1 MNTFESIKIALDS
14 IKVNKLR
21 ASLTLLSISIG
32 VFAIMAS
39 GTLVDSIN
47 NSVETEMAALGE
59 NSFMVF
65 RMPHIQIGG
74 GGWWKYRKRK
84 PITLEQYTELRKRM
98 KSTDMINAICA
109 SGSNIVKYGNFET
122 DPEVSL
128 IGTDENYF
136 PLHNVNVITGRAFTS
151 EDISFRRNVALVGND
166 IVVDLFANENPLGKS
181 IKIGNQQFTVIGT
194 LEIKGALLGQSQ
206 DSRVIIP
213 LTYFLRYYASE
224 WEQSLDL
231 TIRAADR
238 MALFN
243 TIDEAIGHLRAIR
256 KVEPWEEN
264 SFEVETN
271 ESLQDQ
277 FAGLTGYLTVF
288 GIISGVF
295 ALIAAGVGIM
305 NIMLVSVKERTRE
318 IGVRKAIGAK
328 RRTVLLQFI
337 IETITLCQVG
347 GIIGITMGIAGAGL
361 LSSLLGMKLAVTPT
375 WIIFSLVVCTVLG
388 IVSGAYP
395 AWKAARLDPIEALR
409 YE

>member
-1 MNTFESIKIALDS
+1 MNTFESIRIALDS

-47 NSVETEMAALGE
+47 NTVETEMATLGE
-59 NSFMVF
+59 NSFMIF

-98 KSTDMINAICA
+98 KSTGMITGISA
-109 SGSNIVKYGNFET
+109 SGSNTVKYGNYET

-136 PLHNVNVITGRAFTS
+136 PIHNVNVVSGRAFTA
-151 EDISFRRNVALVGND
+151 EDISFRRNVAIIGND
-166 IVVDLFANENPLGKS
+166 IVVDLFSNENPLGKS
-181 IKIGNQQFTVIGT
+181 IKIGNQQFMVIGV

-206 DSRVIIP
+206 DNRVVIP

-238 MALFN
+238 MALFH

-288 GIISGVF
+288 GIISGIF

-347 GIIGITMGIAGAGL
+347 GLIGISMGIAGAGL
-361 LSSLLGMKLAVTPT
+361 LSSLLGMDLAITPT
-375 WIIFSLVVCTVLG
+375 WIIFSLVVCTFLG

-395 AWKAARLDPIEALR
+395 AWKAAKLDPIEALR